1 MGVTLAIGSS
11 RIEHLYPNLPPSRVK
26 ESESDSDSESDFV
39 LRVVFQLAANNLSC
53 PFFEIGA
60 NSVVINVQFSPLS
73 SLQ

>member
-26 ESESDSDSESDFV
+26 ESDSDSESDFV

>member
-11 RIEHLYPNLPPSRVK
+11 RIEHPYPNLPPSRVK
-26 ESESDSDSESDFV
+26 ESDSDSESDFV